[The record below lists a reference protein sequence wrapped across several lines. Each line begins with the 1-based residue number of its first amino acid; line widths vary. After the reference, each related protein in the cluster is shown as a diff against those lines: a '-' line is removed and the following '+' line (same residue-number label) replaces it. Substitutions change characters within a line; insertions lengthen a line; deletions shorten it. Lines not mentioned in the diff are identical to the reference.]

1 MRIISRTCIAQD
13 AVWIDPSNTSNNPQP
28 KKSHTKNK
36 YIESTKRYYIS
47 TTYQEMKPQTQIH
60 QCDENPFIEFIAAI
74 FKHKYDYHGELHNL
88 QSLLEKL
95 PEPEKEKCVKIQTL
109 GVNDRQCPFIQD
121 FHEAV
126 DASDEFKKIYHAF
139 IRKNV
144 LPLFPKET
152 TLVIQKTPNIRFS
165 FPNSAAIGKRKEPNA
180 QESESEIEKIGL
192 HCDSDFGHHFT
203 EMNFI
208 LPITPMYDSNSVY
221 YEHVDDEQFQMYKN
235 LKMLNP
241 TSEFFQ
247 GYLNKLRHYNKINQ
261 TEHTRISFDVRIIP
275 YSEYI
280 EYLDTF
286 HGTKFE
292 LGKYYVVL
300 E

>member
-1 MRIISRTCIAQD
+1 MLFGLI
-13 AVWIDPSNTSNNPQP
+13 NNQIHQTQTN
-28 KKSHTKNK
+28 KSKNHIEKNK
-36 YIESTKRYYIS
+36 NIESKNDTI
-47 TTYQEMKPQTQIH
+47 YQLPAHNQKMKTQIH
-60 QCDENPFIEFIAAI
+60 RCNENPFIEFIAAI
-74 FKHKYDYHGELHNL
+74 FKHKYDYHGELYNI

-126 DASDEFKKIYHAF
+126 DASDEFQKIYHAF
-139 IRKNV
+139 MRKNV

-152 TLVIQKTPNIRFS
+152 KLVIQKTPNIRFS
-165 FPNSAAIGKRKEPNA
+165 FPNSAAIGKRKEPHA
-180 QESESEIEKIGL
+180 QDSEERIGF

-208 LPITPMYDSNSVY
+208 LPITPMYDSNSLY
-221 YEHVDDEQFQMYKN
+221 YEHFDDEQFQMYKN
-235 LKMLNP
+235 LKMLDP

-247 GYLNKLRHYNKINQ
+247 GYLNKLHHYNVINQ